1 MKEVK
6 TITSSML
13 AVLALTNVALSSS
26 AKADE
31 WQFEATPYVWAAANE
46 GSAGAYGLGPNGD
59 INPPPTDI
67 DINFQDLIDSTDLGT
82 MLNFAAK
89 KDRWLLFTEF
99 TYLEVSDQATK
110 SFTGPTGSSS
120 AEIDL
125 EISGTVLDVAGGY
138 QFVEQDRFQMYGYA
152 GVRYMDLDT
161 DISIDAPGGVLPS
174 EITMGDSWTDGF
186 VGVHTAWQ
194 FSDNFSF
201 NTRLEVGGLGDVDE
215 AYMAHIAINHQVSEN
230 WQIKYFY
237 RYQKV
242 DYKGDGFIYDME
254 ITGPGVGVTYTF

>member
-1 MKEVK
+1 MTKINVL
-6 TITSSML
+6 TSSSL
-13 AVLALTNVALSSS
+13 AALTLTSVAVSNTVN
-26 AKADE
+26 AEE

-59 INPPPTDI
+59 INPPPADI
-67 DINFQDLIDSTDLGT
+67 DINFQDLIDSTDLGA
-82 MLNFAAK
+82 MFNFAGK
-89 KDRWLLFTEF
+89 KDKWLLFTEF
-99 TYLEVSDQATK
+99 TYLEVSDNATK
-110 SFTGPTGSSS
+110 SFTTAVGNSS

-138 QFVEQDRFQMYGYA
+138 QFVVKETFQLYGYA

-161 DISIDAPGGVLPS
+161 DISIDASGGILPS

-186 VGVHTAWQ
+186 VGIHTSWQ
-194 FSDNFSF
+194 FSDKFSF

-215 AYMAHIAINHQVSEN
+215 AYMAHIAINHQISEN
-230 WQIKYFY
+230 WQLKYFY

-242 DYKGDGFIYDME
+242 DFKGDGFIYDME
-254 ITGPGVGVTYTF
+254 ITGPGIGVTYTF